1 MDEKSSKNT
10 DCSIAVLVLAGGQSK
25 RLGQPKQ
32 LVPFEGESLIAKQC
46 KLALSVTE
54 HVYCV
59 LGYQSKLMAKPIA
72 KFPVNIIENEQWTL
86 GMGSSISAGVSALE
100 RHYDGVLILL
110 VDQWCV
116 NNADLNQ
123 LISAFKRNGSSIIQ
137 SEFNKNVAIQKLL
150 SVQSKETDL
159 NSSRNQNRC
168 IQGNDQKSNDKQ
180 CGPPIIFPQRLFK
193 QLSELSGEQGAKPI
207 VQKYASSTIKVWLPN
222 AGIDLDTPEQ
232 LKEMLNF

>member
-1 MDEKSSKNT
+1 MDEKSSNNT

-32 LVPFEGESLIAKQC
+32 LVLFEGESLIAKQC

-72 KFPVNIIENEQWTL
+72 KFPVNIIENEQWPL
-86 GMGSSISAGVSALE
+86 GMGSSISAGFLALE
-100 RHYDGVLILL
+100 KHYDGVIILL

-116 NNADLNQ
+116 NKADLNQ
-123 LISAFKRNGSSIIQ
+123 LISAFKRNSSSIIQ
-137 SEFNKNVAIQKLL
+137 SEFNKDVAIQKM
-150 SVQSKETDL
+150 
-159 NSSRNQNRC
+159 
-168 IQGNDQKSNDKQ
+168 NDKQ
-180 CGPPIIFPQRLFK
+180 GGPPIIFPKRLFA
-193 QLSELSGEQGAKPI
+193 QLSELSGEKGAKPI

-222 AGIDLDTPEQ
+222 AGTDLDTPEQ
-232 LKEMLNF
+232 LNEILNS